1 MYQNKVNLI
10 GFTGKDV
17 NARST
22 KNNRSY
28 AVVLV
33 ATKSSYRDKQSGE
46 FVSRTEWHRCI
57 AWGTLAQVVE
67 KLPKGSHVQLEG
79 EVRTREY
86 TDREQNKRRV
96 QEVHI
101 CSIRK
106 LDRAERAAESV
117 AVTAQP
123 VEEAASG
130 VPF

>member
-1 MYQNKVNLI
+1 MYQNKINPI

-22 KNNRSY
+22 KDNRSY

-46 FVSRTEWHRCI
+46 SVSRTEWHRCI
-57 AWGTLAQVVE
+57 AWGKLAQVAE
-67 KLPKGSHVQLEG
+67 KLAKGSHVQLES
-79 EVRTREY
+79 EMRTREY
-86 TDREQNKRRV
+86 TDREGRV
-96 QEVHI
+96 KEVNLH
-101 CSIRK
+101 SIRK
-106 LDRAERAAESV
+106 LDRQERATESA

-123 VEEAASG
+123 IDEATSE